1 MNHYSWLPL
10 LPLSIRAPITSIGS
24 GNTIVEFLS
33 AAMVDRVW
41 RYLDRMFFN
50 ELKTTFLKML
60 YLSCRAAG
68 EALITSEASFRA
80 LEACCS
86 P

>member
-1 MNHYSWLPL
+1 MPL
-10 LPLSIRAPITSIGS
+10 FIRAPITSIGS
-24 GNTIVEFLS
+24 GNTMVEFLS
-33 AAMVDRVW
+33 AAMVDRVC

-50 ELKTTFLKML
+50 ELRTTFLKML

-68 EALITSEASFRA
+68 EELITSEASFRA
-80 LEACCS
+80 LDACCS

>member
-1 MNHYSWLPL
+1 MNNYSWLPS
-10 LPLSIRAPITSIGS
+10 LPLFIKAPITSIGS
-24 GNTIVEFLS
+24 GNTMVEFLS

-50 ELKTTFLKML
+50 ELRTTFLKML
-60 YLSCRAAG
+60 YLSCKAAG

-80 LEACCS
+80 LDACCS